1 MRTAL
6 APDVYS
12 GIHRGEL
19 TDEALG
25 AAYADDVA
33 RQVESFAR
41 QERRDAHRKAQL
53 LQRQAA
59 LHVDMASATSAGE
72 QAVLLDEL
80 EDISLQL
87 DDDGLT
93 SGCGIFYC
101 ESILSCGGQVVPPAG
116 YLRGCY
122 AAVRAAGGVC
132 CADEV
137 QVGFGRVG
145 EHMWGFQLQ
154 GPDVVPDIVT
164 MGKPIGDGYPVALV
178 VTTPAVAASFAATG
192 MEYFNT
198 FGGNPPAA
206 AAALA
211 TLQVIEKEGLQA
223 KAVATGAILKAGFNA
238 LHKKHGCIGS
248 VRGLGLMQG
257 LEILEPASIA
267 TGERVPWSEGAY
279 AVVYALR
286 ARRILMSVDGMA
298 QNVIKLKPPM
308 CFGPADAER
317 LVREMGEVFD
327 NLPAAVEAYRKL

>member
-1 MRTAL
+1 M
-6 APDVYS
+6 PDVYS
-12 GIHRGEL
+12 GIHRGDL
-19 TDEALG
+19 ADEALG

-41 QERRDAHRKAQL
+41 QERRDAHRRAQL
-53 LQRQAA
+53 QQRQAQ
-59 LHVDMASATSAGE
+59 LHADMASATSHGE

-87 DDDGLT
+87 DDDGCT
-93 SGCGIFYC
+93 SGCGIFFC

-116 YLRGCY
+116 YLRACY
-122 AAVRAAGGVC
+122 SAVRAAGGVC

-154 GPDVVPDIVT
+154 GVVPDIVT

-178 VTTPAVAASFAATG
+178 VTTPAVASSFAATG

-211 TLQVIEKEGLQA
+211 TLQVLEKEGLQA
-223 KAVATGAILKAGFNA
+223 KAVGTGAILKAGFTA
-238 LHKKHGCIGS
+238 LQKRHGCIGS

-257 LEILEPASIA
+257 LEILEPDSIA
-267 TGERVPWSEGAY
+267 SGARVPWSEGAY

-286 ARRILMSVDGMA
+286 ARRILMSVDGMH

-308 CFGPADAER
+308 CFGPQDAER
-317 LVREMGEVFD
+317 LLQEMGDTFD
-327 NLPAAVEAYRKL
+327 HLQAAVEAYRKL